1 MIVRLISLSML
12 PPCHLLGPAQ
22 RDCHCIRT
30 LLMIKFRL
38 LSSRLWAL
46 HTSGTRK
53 LSCTVPIVD
62 RLHWSLCVVEHIN
75 PFSPFLSWRYHLG
88 TSDLVSLSD
97 LNIRGR
103 RPRTQSVSRPRGF
116 YVRNQAQY
124 PTVVP
129 IAPSIQMYIFHPQSF
144 RSS

>member
-1 MIVRLISLSML
+1 ML

-30 LLMIKFRL
+30 LLMMQCFRL

-62 RLHWSLCVVEHIN
+62 RLHWILCVVKHIN
-75 PFSPFLSWRYHLG
+75 PFSPFLSWRYHLE
-88 TSDLVSLSD
+88 TADLVSLSN
-97 LNIRGR
+97 LNIRGH
-103 RPRTQSVSRPRGF
+103 RPREPRAYLVLVGF
-116 YVRNQAQY
+116 TCVNR
-124 PTVVP
+124 
-129 IAPSIQMYIFHPQSF
+129 PSIRPSCPSRLPYRCISSTRSLSGVF
-144 RSS
+144 R